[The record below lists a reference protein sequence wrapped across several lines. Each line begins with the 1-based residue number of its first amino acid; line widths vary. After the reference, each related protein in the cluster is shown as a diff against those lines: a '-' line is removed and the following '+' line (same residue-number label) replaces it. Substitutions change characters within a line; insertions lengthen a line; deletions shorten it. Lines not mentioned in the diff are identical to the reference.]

1 MIHYTKEGQFLKLGL
16 NFRFTKGGFSFLWA
30 WYDFATQNAVTYRFR
45 LRMHRKPRILWEV
58 NRFNV
63 VDSYLKRN
71 DLSVVHTA
79 ILQDMVE
86 LRDSIAEPP
95 RTIYASRIYAK
106 STDLP

>member
-63 VDSYLKRN
+63 VDSYLKRH
-71 DLSVVHTA
+71 DLSTVETVT
-79 ILQDMVE
+79 LQDLQALQESFGVV
-86 LRDSIAEPP
+86 R
-95 RTIYASRIYAK
+95 RTIYAARL
-106 STDLP
+106 DQQ